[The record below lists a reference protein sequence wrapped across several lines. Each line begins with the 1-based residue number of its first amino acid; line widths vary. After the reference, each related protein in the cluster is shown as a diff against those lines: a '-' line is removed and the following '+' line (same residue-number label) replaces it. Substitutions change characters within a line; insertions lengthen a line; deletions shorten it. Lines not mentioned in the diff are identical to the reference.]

1 MGVVFKARDPLIG
14 RLVALKTIA
23 LAASQSEDLRQRFY
37 REAQAAGGLQHP
49 NIVTVY
55 EMGDENGIPFI
66 AMEYLE
72 GESLDAV
79 LGKKAQIPLAQ
90 KLGYVVQVCRAQSY
104 AHQHG
109 IVHRDIKPGNIVVTR
124 DGRVKV
130 VDFGIARIV
139 DTSKTQTGAL
149 LGTLAYMSPQLV
161 KGERADE
168 RSDLWATGVVCYEL
182 FAGLKPFDGDNHA
195 ALLMSILT
203 DEPRSLA
210 KIAPDCP
217 EELRVIVEKMLRKK
231 AEERY
236 QSFEELLQEIEP
248 IWRRH
253 QREWVDFLLAQS
265 KDLVRKGELPEAR
278 KVLLQA
284 RVVDATRTLTREM
297 LEKVNAALGSKLLP
311 LEVAEHLEQARNLRS
326 EGLLEEARA
335 ATKSALG
342 LDSKCADARQMLA
355 EITRDLE
362 LLQEAKQSQRA
373 TAVDRLLTAMR
384 AAIQRGSPSE
394 AIRLGREALGRAGHD
409 NRVSEL
415 VELAERRVREQSPPA
430 RRKEPGDVEIE
441 LYPKDDDSEKLIR
454 EYVFE
459 RVAPQT
465 EGSHGS
471 APHVSAQAAET
482 SPASVNSR
490 LASKSA
496 SAPARHESTTKKHT
510 PYRSGTL
517 VLPQPAESSRIGRPW
532 KKTLAYTTLTMFVV
546 GAAATTQWRRLFP
559 AESPAAI
566 PVAQTTAT
574 PAVEPPKEK
583 AVAPPREANDAS
595 VEPVAKATPKK
606 SDEERLL
613 AQAQQMAQSADS
625 ATLRQAQNLLDR
637 VVATNGAHRNQA
649 EELRGD
655 VLRRLSKNE
664 QELQRNQQFSSLAT
678 QARRDLDTGDTAS
691 ARARLSEIQ
700 RLGGNDE
707 NLSAEIAR
715 TERAR
720 FASLESEYQQD
731 AQSAD
736 ERARNHLSDLQR
748 QFRALADSGGPLAA
762 NAKNYAENLIP
773 AKISEIEA
781 KIAAANNNAAENQ
794 MFESAV
800 KDYKKFLEAR
810 DLNSLKTVVLP
821 RFQAIAK
828 GGGTHSADARQ
839 YVDNLIPGAIR
850 QLLPYPAIGCAEVP
864 SGLGPSVKA
873 GEMVACGLLDP
884 PRLKWVQ
891 FNWPDFPARAR
902 QAGQSKGIAML
913 TLTVDENGNVLEA
926 KPRGRSDSYGFAD
939 AAVQMA
945 RGWKTTPPRA
955 QNKPVRTQFSVDVSF
970 NQ

>member
-1 MGVVFKARDPLIG
+1 
-14 RLVALKTIA
+14 
-23 LAASQSEDLRQRFY
+23 
-37 REAQAAGGLQHP
+37 
-49 NIVTVY
+49 
-55 EMGDENGIPFI
+55 
-66 AMEYLE
+66 
-72 GESLDAV
+72 
-79 LGKKAQIPLAQ
+79 
-90 KLGYVVQVCRAQSY
+90 
-104 AHQHG
+104 
-109 IVHRDIKPGNIVVTR
+109 
-124 DGRVKV
+124 

-139 DTSKTQTGAL
+139 DTSKTQTGVL

-248 IWRRH
+248 IWRRR

-265 KDLVRKGELPEAR
+265 KDLVRKVELPEAR

-284 RVVDATRTLTREM
+284 RAIDATRMLTREL
-297 LEKVNAALGSKLLP
+297 LEKVNAALGSNLLP

-342 LDSKCADARQMLA
+342 LDSKCAEARQMLA

-430 RRKEPGDVEIE
+430 GGKEPGELEIE
-441 LYPKDDDSEKLIR
+441 LYPKDDDREKLIR

-459 RVAPQT
+459 RAAPQT

-471 APHVSAQAAET
+471 APNVSAQAGET
-482 SPASVNSR
+482 SPANVSSR

-496 SAPARHESTTKKHT
+496 SAPASRERTTKKHAT
-510 PYRSGTL
+510 HRSGTL
-517 VLPQPAESSRIGRPW
+517 VLLQPTEASRIRRPW
-532 KKTLAYTTLTMFVV
+532 KRTLAYAALTIVVV
-546 GAAATTQWRRLFP
+546 GAAAAIEWKRLFP

-566 PVAQTTAT
+566 PVARTTAT
-574 PAVEPPKEK
+574 PAEEPPREE
-583 AVAPPREANDAS
+583 AAAPPRQANDAT
-595 VEPVAKATPKK
+595 VEPVAKAAPKK

-613 AQAQQMAQSADS
+613 GQAQQMAQSADS

-637 VVATNGAHRNQA
+637 VVAANGAHRNQA

-664 QELQRNQQFSSLAT
+664 QELQRNQHFSSLAT

-748 QFRALADSGGPLAA
+748 EFRALADSGGPLAA
-762 NAKNYAENLIP
+762 NAKNYVEKLIP
-773 AKISEIEA
+773 AKISEIDA
-781 KIAAANNNAAENQ
+781 KIAAANSNAAENR

-810 DLNSLKTVVLP
+810 DLTSLKTVVLP
-821 RFQAIAK
+821 KFQAIAQ
-828 GGGTHSADARQ
+828 GRGTHSADARQ
-839 YVDNLIPGAIR
+839 YVDDLIPGAIR

-913 TLTVDENGNVLEA
+913 TLTVDENGKVLEA
-926 KPRGRSDSYGFAD
+926 KPRGRSDPYGFAD

-945 RGWKTTPPRA
+945 RDWKTTPPRA